1 MKTLFVFLHGIGD
14 TVMLS
19 GPLREYKNEN
29 AEEEIDIVVL
39 NKGAKEILDNNP
51 NLKNIF
57 VSSLEKNPRFWNPIL
72 FWFVDYWKIK
82 KSVKNFKRNYN
93 KIKIIYIQK
102 MPEIFYRI
110 FGYGAKNKV
119 EKIGMELKLKDML
132 NLKPEIFSSKENK
145 AKAEKIIKRL
155 KNYIVVHPFSRD
167 PKKNLNQ
174 EELSQI
180 KNNSNNEI
188 VLIGTEKEKNIFP
201 NEKGIY
207 GENLN
212 TVYEIIKKSKGF
224 IGTDSAI
231 AHIAGTIDI
240 PIKVISNRGKI
251 KGITHTGDPRWYLP
265 YGKKV
270 EYESK

>member
-1 MKTLFVFLHGIGD
+1 
-14 TVMLS
+14 
-19 GPLREYKNEN
+19 
-29 AEEEIDIVVL
+29 
-39 NKGAKEILDNNP
+39 
-51 NLKNIF
+51 
-57 VSSLEKNPRFWNPIL
+57 
-72 FWFVDYWKIK
+72 
-82 KSVKNFKRNYN
+82 
-93 KIKIIYIQK
+93 
-102 MPEIFYRI
+102 
-110 FGYGAKNKV
+110 
-119 EKIGMELKLKDML
+119 ML